1 MMEALTAQPATLQE
15 RWNGYKQKNP
25 KSRIRDAA
33 RALGVQEVELLAL
46 GCGNGVTRLAGD
58 WKELLLS
65 FVELGPIM
73 ALTRNEHAVHEKKGI
88 YQNLSFEGAM
98 GMALDKNIDLRFFMR
113 HWAKAFACEDETL
126 RGKRYNFQF
135 FDRYGQAL
143 HKVYLEENSNVDAF
157 IQLVA
162 KWRSPD
168 QSKEEPVEA
177 LPPQEQERPDTE
189 VDVQALRQSWEGMT
203 NTHEFVG
210 LLRDHNVSRRQA
222 LRLIGNDMAW
232 QVDRETAHRFI
243 LQRASETHTPIMI
256 FVGSPGCVQIH
267 TGEVHRLLATEA
279 WYNILDPG
287 FNLHLRE
294 QGIAQSWVV
303 RKPTS
308 DGIVTS
314 LELYD
319 DKGETIAI
327 FFGSRKETVSEN
339 PDWREIVAALP
350 PAQAGTGNGKV
361 ETAAN

>member
-15 RWNGYKQKNP
+15 RWNDYKQKNP

-33 RALGVQEVELLAL
+33 RALGVAEAQLLAL

-58 WKELLLS
+58 WQELLLS
-65 FVELGPIM
+65 FHELGPIM

-88 YQNLSFEGAM
+88 YQNVSFEGNM
-98 GMALDKNIDLRFFMR
+98 GMALDKNIDLRLFMR
-113 HWAKAFACEDETL
+113 HWVKAFACEEETL

-135 FDRYGQAL
+135 FDRYGDAL
-143 HKVYLEENSNVDAF
+143 HKVYLEEGSDTDAF
-157 IQLVA
+157 YRFA
-162 KWRSPD
+162 EKWRSED
-168 QSKEEPVEA
+168 QGKEERVEIRPA
-177 LPPQEQERPDTE
+177 AEPERPDAE
-189 VDVQALRQSWEGMT
+189 VDVPALRRAWEGMT

-210 LLRDHNVSRRQA
+210 LLRDHNVARTQA
-222 LRLIGNDMAW
+222 LRLVGDDMAW
-232 QVDRETAHRFI
+232 PVDRETAHRFI
-243 LQRASETHTPIMI
+243 LQRAAETKTPIMI

-267 TGEVHRLLATEA
+267 TGEVNRLLATEA

-294 QGIAQSWVV
+294 TGIAGAWVV

-308 DGIVTS
+308 DGVVTS

-327 FFGSRKETVSEN
+327 FFGSRKETISEN
-339 PDWREIVAALP
+339 PEWREIVEALP
-350 PAQAGTGNGKV
+350 RIEQ
-361 ETAAN
+361 TA